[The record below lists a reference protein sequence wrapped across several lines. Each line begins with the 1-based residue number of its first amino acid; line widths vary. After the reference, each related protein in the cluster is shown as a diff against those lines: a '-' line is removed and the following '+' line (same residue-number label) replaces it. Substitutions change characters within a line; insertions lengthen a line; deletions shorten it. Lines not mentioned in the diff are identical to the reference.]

1 MSPFFSSNGFNVPMF
16 SWRDA
21 QQFRASMETL
31 KSTGANTVILDF
43 SFYQNGVNANKINFL
58 PNGTYASLDD
68 LREAFRILADLGL
81 NAWVKPVILTGI
93 PPGEHITDWHLLAPE
108 NPAQWFNEYANMLV
122 ILGQIA
128 EDNQADALL
137 LGNELKSMTTRSDF
151 RELWLQAISQV
162 REVFSGAV
170 GTNAKALDSGD
181 RPSELQK
188 IVFLDK
194 LDFVGISAYPYLSSI
209 SDATKNQMEDGWHSD
224 FWNYDRVKELKE
236 FISAYD
242 KPVYFT
248 ELSSPTVDGGNR
260 VFYQVLATLG
270 QGAVSAIPRDL
281 AEQAEFFDA
290 SFSVLGREFGDSI
303 AGVFGYNW
311 HGNVSDGLID
321 IDALDD
327 SYNWHLGGK
336 PATDVISQWFSGL
349 RTTSG
354 VNLLGSS
361 REDKLLSGFYD
372 DILRGGGGNDQISSG
387 SGNDALYGNGLPP
400 INETKVELSI
410 RGSGAIFQG
419 IAPIVSIWIDG
430 VEIGKIDV
438 IDSEVYRTSD
448 GQPWHGLDTY
458 KFHILG
464 GKEINSLRIVAENWA
479 GSSPSSHRDF
489 YIDSVSID
497 KIPLLGPWTLIR
509 SNGKEVP
516 GSLSIFAD
524 GYMNINPS
532 AYNESLVEV
541 LSDND
546 SLDGGEGID
555 IAGYEETGSNYKI
568 SNSGSTWEIISANN
582 GTDTLKNIER
592 LVFSDKKIALDLTPD
607 GNAGKSLEFIGM
619 LAYSMVK
626 TPSVVGT
633 ILSIF
638 DQGKS
643 MKEVCQLAI
652 DVGLTGSLAGSSSNL
667 DLAKLVFRN
676 VVGSEADAATAN
688 GLASYIQGSGGSM
701 SQADFLTAIAG
712 LELNQQHIGLV
723 GLQSIGV
730 EYII

>member
-188 IVFLDK
+188 LYFSINWTLSELVHIRTFQVSLTQLK
-194 LDFVGISAYPYLSSI
+194 TKWRMAGIRIFGITIALRSLKNSLAHMTSQSI
-209 SDATKNQMEDGWHSD
+209 SLSLALLQWMAETGSFTKYLQ
-224 FWNYDRVKELKE
+224 
-236 FISAYD
+236 
-242 KPVYFT
+242 
-248 ELSSPTVDGGNR
+248 
-260 VFYQVLATLG
+260 TLG

-387 SGNDALYGNGLPP
+387 SGNDA
-400 INETKVELSI
+400 
-410 RGSGAIFQG
+410 AILVMDFHLLMKQRLNCQF
-419 IAPIVSIWIDG
+419 
-430 VEIGKIDV
+430 
-438 IDSEVYRTSD
+438 EVR
-448 GQPWHGLDTY
+448 
-458 KFHILG
+458 
-464 GKEINSLRIVAENWA
+464 
-479 GSSPSSHRDF
+479 RDF
-489 YIDSVSID
+489 SRNCTYC
-497 KIPLLGPWTLIR
+497 
-509 SNGKEVP
+509 
-516 GSLSIFAD
+516 F
-524 GYMNINPS
+524 Y
-532 AYNESLVEV
+532 
-541 LSDND
+541 
-546 SLDGGEGID
+546 LD
-555 IAGYEETGSNYKI
+555 
-568 SNSGSTWEIISANN
+568 
-582 GTDTLKNIER
+582 
-592 LVFSDKKIALDLTPD
+592 
-607 GNAGKSLEFIGM
+607 
-619 LAYSMVK
+619 
-626 TPSVVGT
+626 
-633 ILSIF
+633 
-638 DQGKS
+638 
-643 MKEVCQLAI
+643 
-652 DVGLTGSLAGSSSNL
+652 
-667 DLAKLVFRN
+667 
-676 VVGSEADAATAN
+676 
-688 GLASYIQGSGGSM
+688 
-701 SQADFLTAIAG
+701 
-712 LELNQQHIGLV
+712 
-723 GLQSIGV
+723 
-730 EYII
+730 